1 MKERESVAEWT
12 LNPLAQRELASLRR
26 RQTTSRRIGWALGIT
41 TFSLFPLTLVLTAIS
56 EASFQWTGL
65 AFLIVIVLLSI
76 EAFRRSAK
84 VERGVRAAFLALRD
98 ASTAIDGTA
107 VDLTILQ
114 GSTPTGRAR
123 GVIWFEDG
131 RLFFVGDRASFGLVP
146 SQVERSLTG
155 WIAKSSILPLRTQ
168 TAAGRISL
176 LVEPIVDASRL
187 ENPRQVQATL
197 NDAIFRWLRED
208 VPGNGQLPPLALGP
222 DVASTTA
229 LLWGALLTG
238 AFWTTMLVLAIGAAR
253 TSPYLVFAF
262 VPFGAILG
270 LTAPGLNVP
279 RRHWRSLRD
288 RRRLERAQWKR

>member
-1 MKERESVAEWT
+1 MKEETVAEWT
-12 LNPLAQRELASLRR
+12 LNPITERELAGVRR
-26 RQTTSRRIGWALGIT
+26 RQTVCRVIGWALGIT
-41 TFSLFPLTLVLTAIS
+41 TFGLFPLTLALLS
-56 EASFQWTGL
+56 LNASYQWTGL
-65 AFLIVIVLLSI
+65 LFLTAIVLLSV

-84 VERGVRAAFLALRD
+84 IERGVRAAFLALRE

-114 GSTPTGRAR
+114 GETPTGRAR
-123 GVIWFEDG
+123 GVLWFEEG
-131 RLFFVGDRASFGLVP
+131 RMYFVGDRTSFGLVP
-146 SQVERSLTG
+146 SQVEGSLTP
-155 WIAKSSILPLRTQ
+155 WISKSSTLPLKIRTV
-168 TAAGRISL
+168 AGRVALAI
-176 LVEPIVDASRL
+176 EPLADASRL

-197 NDAIFRWLRED
+197 NDAIFRWLRDD
-208 VPGNGQLPPLALGP
+208 VPGEGQLPPLALGP

-270 LTAPGLNVP
+270 LTIPGLYAP
-279 RRHWRSLRD
+279 RRRWRSLRD
-288 RRRLERAQWKR
+288 RRRLERSQWKR